1 MKQNKKIEGSTLYV
15 LLTSIKFAYKQYKY
29 DLKYVKHYSDI
40 WKDKP
45 YMWGRTHLSIAKHNI
60 YWHIIKR

>member
-1 MKQNKKIEGSTLYV
+1 MKENKKIEGSALYV
-15 LLTSIKFAYKQYKY
+15 LLTSIKFAYNQYKSN
-29 DLKYVKHYSDI
+29 LKYVKNDSNI
-40 WKDKP
+40 WKGKP